1 MEFSNFWLINISQDT
16 SKRAILRQPV
26 PERKEK
32 NVLNSKV
39 YIKSVLSAEKPMNQY
54 QQEHLPV
61 ENRAEMSTTEEKT
74 ERKEA

>member
-1 MEFSNFWLINISQDT
+1 
-16 SKRAILRQPV
+16 
-26 PERKEK
+26 
-32 NVLNSKV
+32 
-39 YIKSVLSAEKPMNQY
+39 MNQY